1 MAFKTITSKI
11 APVIIGAGRMKSTT
25 YIATKVSGPNNLSGV
40 FTSEI
45 IQFDNASGGGEKT
58 IGNRDASGNINWNNN
73 ASGKIKLNT
82 SKFKKASNNQISS
95 LANELATSAVDK
107 QALNAASGKGNQDNT
122 DGNTDSS
129 QSKPTPK
136 PRDEGGGFS
145 GSGGASKVPRNSYDK
160 GLCYPVAMRTG
171 LKGQDII
178 KIDVLKFSPKK
189 MSGGVSQ
196 DRWTDSTTTDD
207 KGNVTVTESAA
218 KKKKGAIIGS
228 VILPVPTS
236 VNSTNQASWDQGTMT
251 AAQMAM
257 ANMVKTGLSQDG
269 LTGAAA
275 EAQEALSQAR
285 TDSGAT
291 KKALGSFFT
300 EQLTGTSDMLTR
312 TSGMVQ
318 NPNMELLFKGP
329 QMRAFSFSWKMSPRD
344 EKESIVIAKIIRM
357 FKQSMAPQKTEGGL
371 FLKSPNIYQLTFQQG
386 TKPHKFLPK
395 MKECALTNCAVNFT
409 PDGSYMTYDNT
420 AMVSLEMSLSFQ
432 EMEPIYNNDMSH
444 DDDSIGF

>member
-1 MAFKTITSKI
+1 MALKTITSKI
-11 APVIIGAGRMKSTT
+11 APVIIGTGRMKSTT
-25 YIATKVSGPNNLSGV
+25 YIATKVAGPSNLDGA
-40 FTSEI
+40 FRSEI
-45 IQFDNASGGGEKT
+45 IQYDNASGGGAKT
-58 IGNRDASGNINWNNN
+58 IANRDASGKINWNAN

-95 LANELATSAVDK
+95 LANQLATSAVEK
-107 QALNAASGKGNQDNT
+107 QALNAAAGKGNQDNT

-145 GSGGASKVPRNSYDK
+145 GSGGASKVARNSYDK

-189 MSGGVSQ
+189 MVGGVSQ

-207 KGNVTVTESAA
+207 NGDVIVTQTGAD
-218 KKKKGAIIGS
+218 KKKGAIIGS

-275 EAQEALSQAR
+275 EAQAALSQAR

-420 AMVSLEMSLSFQ
+420 AMVALEMSLSFQ

-444 DDDSIGF
+444 SDDSIGY

>member
-1 MAFKTITSKI
+1 MASKTATSKI
-11 APVIIGAGRMKSTT
+11 APVVIGSGRGKSTT
-25 YIATKVSGPNNLSGV
+25 YISTKVTGPDNRGN

-45 IQFDNASGGGEKT
+45 IQSDNASGSGEKT
-58 IGNRDASGNINWNNN
+58 IGARDSNGNITWNSD
-73 ASGKIKLNT
+73 ASGKIKLNE

-95 LANELATSAVDK
+95 LANQLATTAVEK
-107 QALNAASGKGNQDNT
+107 QALNAASGRVNQDNT
-122 DGNTDSS
+122 NGNTDSS

-136 PRDEGGGFS
+136 PTDKTGGLS
-145 GSGGASKVPRNSYDK
+145 GSSGTNPVPRNSYEK
-160 GLCYPVAMRTG
+160 GLCYPTTMRRN
-171 LKGQDII
+171 LQDNL
-178 KIDVLKFSPKK
+178 KIDVLKFNPKK
-189 MSGGVSQ
+189 MEGAIQQ
-196 DRWTDSTTTDD
+196 DRFKDAD
-207 KGNVTVTESAA
+207 A
-218 KKKKGAIIGS
+218 KKGATIGT

-257 ANMVKTGLSQDG
+257 ANTVKTGLSDS
-269 LTGAAA
+269 LGAAA
-275 EAQEALSQAR
+275 GEAGKAIEQAQ
-285 TDSGAT
+285 TEGENL
-291 KKALGSFFT
+291 KKGLASFFT
-300 EQLTGTSDMLTR
+300 EQLTGVENMLSR
-312 TSGMVQ
+312 TTGMVQ

-329 QMRAFSFSWKMSPRD
+329 QMRAFSFTWKMSPRD
-344 EKESIVIAKIIRM
+344 EKESVVIAKIIRM
-357 FKQSMAPQKTEGGL
+357 FKQSMAPQKTAEGL

-420 AMVSLEMSLSFQ
+420 AMVALEMSLSFQ